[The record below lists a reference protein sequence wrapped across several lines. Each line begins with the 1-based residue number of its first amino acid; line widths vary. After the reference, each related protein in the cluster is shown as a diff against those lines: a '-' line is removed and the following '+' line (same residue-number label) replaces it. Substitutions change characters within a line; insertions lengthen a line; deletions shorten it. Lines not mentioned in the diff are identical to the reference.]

1 MNRNSP
7 LRMEILQGR
16 VQKLQKERGQQI
28 KEVTL
33 NLDVKTRWNSMIAML
48 DSFFK
53 VPVLFNN

>member
-1 MNRNSP
+1 
-7 LRMEILQGR
+7 MEILQDR

-33 NLDVKTRWNSMIAML
+33 NLDVKMRWNSMIAML

>member
-7 LRMEILQGR
+7 LRMEIRQDL

-33 NLDVKTRWNSMIAML
+33 NLDIKTRWNSMIAML
-48 DSFFK
+48 DSFLK
-53 VPVLFNN
+53 VPVLFKN